1 MREPFFEEYEM
12 RIVARVAA
20 PMAANNNTLAQSLLD
35 TVEMAL
41 RDRKDM
47 LVAVT
52 SITIEPVER
61 KEHERSKTGF

>member
-35 TVEMAL
+35 TVEIAL
-41 RDRKDM
+41 RNRKDL

-52 SITIEPVER
+52 SVSIDPVER

>member
-1 MREPFFEEYEM
+1 MKDPFFEEYEM
-12 RIVARVAA
+12 RVVARVAA
-20 PMAANNNTLAQSLLD
+20 PMAADNGTLAQSLLE

-52 SITIEPVER
+52 SITITPV
-61 KEHERSKTGF
+61 KEIK

>member
-20 PMAANNNTLAQSLLD
+20 PMAANNNTLSQSLLD
-35 TVEMAL
+35 TVEIAL
-41 RDRKDM
+41 RNRKDM

>member
-1 MREPFFEEYEM
+1 MRDPFFEEYEM
-12 RIVARVAA
+12 RVTARIAA
-20 PMAANNNTLAQSLLD
+20 PMASSSNLAQSLLD

-61 KEHERSKTGF
+61 KDHERSKTGF